1 MQHPGHLQ
9 LLSIK
14 DTRWPVQSLWKTSS
28 LKASSIWRNSPQ
40 RKDSWSILW
49 LGFSK
54 MTFPSQRAKHL
65 GSDDFSSTSKWL
77 TSFWVIPQ
85 FRMLSQ
91 RYTSSFM
98 GKSFV
103 SYQWVWTVYFECHD
117 ALTLPLPNRMSSR
130 RSRTAMT
137 TGLPIKWYSPLPG
150 QFPTSSTMIGI

>member
-14 DTRWPVQSLWKTSS
+14 DTQRPVQSLWKTSS
-28 LKASSIWRNSPQ
+28 PKASSIWRNSPW
-40 RKDSWSILW
+40 RKDSWSILQ

-54 MTFPSQRAKHL
+54 TTFPSQRVKHL
-65 GSDDFSSTSKWL
+65 GSDNFSSTLKWL
-77 TSFWVIPQ
+77 TSFRVIPQ
-85 FRMLSQ
+85 FGMLLQ

-98 GKSFV
+98 GKLFM

-130 RSRTAMT
+130 RSHTAMT
-137 TGLPIKWYSPLPG
+137 TGLPVKWYSPLLG
-150 QFPTSSTMIGI
+150 QLPTSSMMIGI